1 MYKENL
7 AKYSIGENLDN
18 IMNLDPRGYGVCRIL
33 YEAARKYT
41 KKPLTINAAQ
51 KLVDNIEDGDLVYI
65 ITGFVLPSHKEAE
78 TDGIISS
85 LFLARSLV
93 KAFNA
98 KPIIICQKENLTAVR
113 NLSFEMGLHLYSTI
127 EDLKKYPISIAAIAF
142 TKEMDKADDMA
153 QDLINQGIP
162 KAVISVEHPSKNQDN
177 IYHNSLGIDCTN
189 LEAKTDILFEKL
201 VKMGVLNIAIGD
213 LGNEIGMGTI
223 EQQIKDYIPYTDLKN
238 PSDNIVAATKADNI
252 ITATVSDWGCNGL
265 MAAIAYLKRDLDIFH
280 DGDMQKEA
288 MKIAARSGLN
298 DMTGWLLPA
307 IDGFGIDMNV
317 YIVNLMRE
325 IVKSTLEHEK
335 KSAVWFEK
343 IEEKGYFNDKI

>member
-7 AKYSIGENLDN
+7 AKYSLGENLDN

-41 KKPLTINAAQ
+41 KKPLTMNAAQ
-51 KLVDNIEDGDLVYI
+51 KLVDKIEDGDLVYI

-85 LFLARSLV
+85 LFLARCLV

-98 KPIIICQKENLTAVR
+98 KPIIICQEENMTAVR
-113 NLSFEMGLHLYSTI
+113 NLSFEMGLHLYSSI
-127 EDLKKYPISIAAIAF
+127 ENLKKYPISIAAISF
-142 TKEMDKADDMA
+142 TKIIDKANDMA
-153 QDLINQGIP
+153 DDLIKQGIP
-162 KAVISVEHPSKNQDN
+162 KAVISIEHPSKNQKN
-177 IYHNSLGIDCTN
+177 LYHNSLGIDCTD

-223 EQQIKDYIPYTDLKN
+223 EQQIKEYIPYADLKN

-325 IVKSTLEHEK
+325 IAKSTLEHEK
-335 KSAVWFEK
+335 KSAIWFEK